1 MNLKKNFYEISRIFI
16 LVIFS
21 VSVNQF
27 YANQGLFPAES
38 LPHYDISYR
47 ILKGDV
53 PLVDYWAVSGLFIDY
68 TQSLFLFF
76 FGQSFQAYAFHASIF
91 NALATLLI
99 FFFFKDKLGDNL
111 SFFYSILFSVL
122 AYPTSGTLYID
133 IHATLLSLFS
143 IIFFLLFYKNEKK
156 IFLFISLLLLSFSFL
171 TKVVPAAYT
180 SIIILF
186 FIFIKVIFEK
196 KFNIIIIFLTNSL
209 ILTILILIFF
219 LFFRIPIN
227 SFVEQYFL
235 FPLTIGKERILN
247 NFLNI
252 SSMSIYK
259 FIFIPIIFLFFIAY
273 RKAKKNYKK
282 NYLSIINICVFIFFS
297 YVVYIHQIL
306 TMNQEFIYFLIPILF
321 GLISSELIFND
332 NKKEKIKKYT
342 LIFLCSIIVLKY
354 YLSIIEP
361 RKFHELKNIN
371 LKNFVPASFLDDR
384 FKGLKWITFN
394 YPHNPDLEIKL
405 IKNVILDL
413 KKINLDNSIVITN
426 YSFISIILDK
436 NLNAP
441 SRWFFANNNGYP
453 LNRNSKYYD
462 SYQNF
467 LKKLIKRKNIKNIYV
482 IYDTS
487 EDEIFRYIDKNCF
500 LYSSHLK
507 NIKVFTKKANCN
519 I

>member
-1 MNLKKNFYEISRIFI
+1 MNLKKNFYEILRIFI
-16 LVIFS
+16 LVVFS
-21 VSVNQF
+21 ILINQF

-38 LPHYDISYR
+38 LSHYDISYR

-76 FGQSFQAYAFHASIF
+76 FGESFQAYVFHASIV

-171 TKVVPAAYT
+171 TKAVPAAYT

-196 KFNIIIIFLTNSL
+196 KFNIIKIFLTNSL
-209 ILTILILIFF
+209 VLTILILIFF
-219 LFFRIPIN
+219 LFFHIPIN
-227 SFVEQYFL
+227 SFIEQYFL

-259 FIFIPIIFLFFIAY
+259 FIFIPIIFLFFMAY
-273 RKAKKNYKK
+273 HKAKKNYKK
-282 NYLSIINICVFIFFS
+282 NYLSIINICVFIFF
-297 YVVYIHQIL
+297 
-306 TMNQEFIYFLIPILF
+306 FLR
-321 GLISSELIFND
+321 
-332 NKKEKIKKYT
+332 
-342 LIFLCSIIVLKY
+342 C
-354 YLSIIEP
+354 
-361 RKFHELKNIN
+361 
-371 LKNFVPASFLDDR
+371 
-384 FKGLKWITFN
+384 
-394 YPHNPDLEIKL
+394 
-405 IKNVILDL
+405 
-413 KKINLDNSIVITN
+413 
-426 YSFISIILDK
+426 
-436 NLNAP
+436 
-441 SRWFFANNNGYP
+441 
-453 LNRNSKYYD
+453 
-462 SYQNF
+462 
-467 LKKLIKRKNIKNIYV
+467 
-482 IYDTS
+482 
-487 EDEIFRYIDKNCF
+487 
-500 LYSSHLK
+500 LYSSDINYESRIYLFFNSNTFRF
-507 NIKVFTKKANCN
+507 NIF
-519 I
+519 